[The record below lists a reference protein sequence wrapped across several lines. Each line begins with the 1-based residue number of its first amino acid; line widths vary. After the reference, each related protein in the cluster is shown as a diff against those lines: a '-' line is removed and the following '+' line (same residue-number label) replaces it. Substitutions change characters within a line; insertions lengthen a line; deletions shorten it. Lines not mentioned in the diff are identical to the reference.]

1 MGSKKNKKSDIAIA
15 NLLKEKAT
23 HSSCTYKVAAIAF
36 DKKGDVLG
44 HTTNKHSDWDVVAK
58 TGEGRAGTAKH
69 GERLLLQRYKGNV
82 KTILIC
88 RVGHSGKLRPIDPC
102 PICQKVADKMGVK
115 ILSLS

>member
-1 MGSKKNKKSDIAIA
+1 MGIKKSDIAIA
-15 NLLKEKAT
+15 NLLKEKAK

-69 GERLLLQRYKGNV
+69 SERLLCQRYKGNV
-82 KTILIC
+82 KTILIA
-88 RVGHSGKLRPIDPC
+88 RVGHSGELRPIDPC
-102 PICQKVADKMGVK
+102 PACKKVADKLGVK
-115 ILSLS
+115 IISLR